1 MTSINAPNKM
11 ASDLRNDGA
20 LLEDMAVQVDLVVQE
35 GPAAQEDLA
44 VQEVTPSPVVV
55 LKNPAIRAARVE
67 MDAKT
72 EAAQPEKAAAAE
84 AEKST
89 EALESLG
96 DPMTLE
102 VASKRKR
109 RVGLGNAV
117 DSDQNRFGANPKPN
131 DSRASSSWMRRRNDL
146 LRLHLP

>member
-1 MTSINAPNKM
+1 M
-11 ASDLRNDGA
+11 ANDLRNDGA
-20 LLEDMAVQVDLVVQE
+20 QLEDMADQEDLAVPA
-35 GPAAQEDLA
+35 GPAAQEDTA
-44 VQEVTPSPVVV
+44 VQEGTPSPVVA

-67 MDAKT
+67 TDAKT
-72 EAAQPEKAAAAE
+72 EADQPEKAAAAE

-89 EALESLG
+89 EALENLD

-109 RVGLGNAV
+109 AVGLGSAV
-117 DSDQNRFGANPKPN
+117 DSAQNRFGANPKPN
-131 DSRASSSWMRRRNDL
+131 EFTASSSWMRTRNDL